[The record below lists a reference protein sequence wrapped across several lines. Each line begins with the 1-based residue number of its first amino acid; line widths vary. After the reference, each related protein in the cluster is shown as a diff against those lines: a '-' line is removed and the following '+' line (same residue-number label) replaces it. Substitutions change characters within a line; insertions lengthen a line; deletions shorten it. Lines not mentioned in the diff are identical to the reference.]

1 MIAPTWRGLP
11 RRHARCLIATTALLG
26 AAAGSRPRVLDAAA
40 QTQALRDALTFH
52 ASFDGSLDAVHAAG
66 NPTLYTAPSI
76 ARRQDATPGLPP
88 GGETV
93 QAKGA
98 GRFGDAL
105 RFTQRR
111 KPVVY
116 FEAARNVPYA
126 AANWNG
132 TVSFWLS
139 VDPAADLDPGF
150 CDPIQIAPRAWN
162 DAAFFVEFEKTPG
175 AIPFRLGTYAD
186 LSVWNPQNRRF
197 EDIPAEERPLV
208 AVEKPPFGRGKWT
221 HIVFTFE
228 RFNTGRPDGVV
239 RLYLDGAPAGQLSPR
254 QQTFTW
260 DPSKATIAMG
270 MSYVGLFDEL
280 SVFNRALSDAE
291 VAALHAL
298 PQGVSPLV
306 R

>member
-1 MIAPTWRGLP
+1 MNIYHPQ
-11 RRHARCLIATTALLG
+11 ARSLLLTAGLLG
-26 AAAGSRPRVLDAAA
+26 AAGWSVPPALEAAA
-40 QTQALRDALTFH
+40 QMQTLRGALTFH
-52 ASFDGSLDAVHAAG
+52 ASFDGSLDAAYAAG
-66 NPTLYTAPSI
+66 NPKLYTAPSI

-93 QAKGA
+93 HAKGA

-126 AANWNG
+126 AANWSG

-150 CDPIQIAPRAWN
+150 CDPIQITPRAWN
-162 DAAFFVEFEKTPG
+162 DAAFFVEFEKKPDHT
-175 AIPFRLGTYAD
+175 PFRLGTYAD
-186 LSVWNPQNRRF
+186 LNVWNPQNRKF
-197 EDIPAEERPLV
+197 EDIPAGERPLV
-208 AVEKPPFGRGKWT
+208 AVEQPPFSRGKWT
-221 HIVFTFE
+221 HIVFVFE

-239 RLYLDGAPAGQLSPR
+239 RLYLDGGPAGQLSPR

-260 DPSKATIAMG
+260 DPDKATIAMG
-270 MSYVGLFDEL
+270 LSYVGLFDEL
-280 SVFNRALSDAE
+280 SIFNRAFSDAE

-298 PQGVSPLV
+298 PQGVTALV